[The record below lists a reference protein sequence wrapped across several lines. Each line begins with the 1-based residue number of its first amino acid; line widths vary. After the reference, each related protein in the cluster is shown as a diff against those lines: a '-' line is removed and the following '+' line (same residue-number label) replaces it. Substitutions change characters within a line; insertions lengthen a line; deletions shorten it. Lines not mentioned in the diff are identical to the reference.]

1 MLSYLLAIVA
11 YLQGAFKLKYKQKE
25 KLKMTQRGK
34 AVVNEKK
41 KNMQSSLIEQNI
53 FSHITFNM
61 CRETLADQ
69 GM

>member
-34 AVVNEKK
+34 AVVNEK
-41 KNMQSSLIEQNI
+41 NMQSSLIEQSI
-53 FSHITFNM
+53 FSDITFNM

>member
-25 KLKMTQRGK
+25 KLKMTQREK

-41 KNMQSSLIEQNI
+41 YAIIINRTEY
-53 FSHITFNM
+53 FF
-61 CRETLADQ
+61 
-69 GM
+69 

>member
-1 MLSYLLAIVA
+1 MLSYLLVIVA

-41 KNMQSSLIEQNI
+41 KYAIIINRTEY
-53 FSHITFNM
+53 FF
-61 CRETLADQ
+61 
-69 GM
+69 